1 MFSFTRS
8 RSQSWLQVENSR
20 SQSRPKTGWLR
31 NPVWN
36 DIIPTCGPLQAHYL
50 RHAVHYI
57 RHAVYFLRHAVH
69 FLNQEGQDKQSTQP
83 NLFFKRITLFM
94 NWVHT
99 FGPLHNKY
107 GPLPNTNG
115 LFPNKYSSFPKKLTN
130 TCGPLPIWPSLQP
143 ISKFSFH
150 FSPIFS
156 FGLMLFRFM
165 SPSPL
170 CRSRPYVVQVNVLFG
185 YTSYVL
191 MWFVL
196 MSFGLMSY
204 SCIHR
209 TR

>member
-36 DIIPTCGPLQAHYL
+36 DIIPTCGPLPAHYL
-50 RHAVHYI
+50 RHAVHY
-57 RHAVYFLRHAVH
+57 LRHVVH
-69 FLNQEGQDKQSTQP
+69 YLNQEGQDKQTTQP
-83 NLFFKRITLFM
+83 NLHFKRITLFM

-150 FSPIFS
+150 FSPICS
-156 FGLMLFRFM
+156 FGLMLFGFM
-165 SPSPL
+165 SPWAL
-170 CRSRPYVVQVNVLFG
+170 CRRQPYVQVNVLFG
-185 YTSYVL
+185 YTSYVS
-191 MWFVL
+191 MWLVS
-196 MSFGLMSY
+196 MSQSVVCLSG
-204 SCIHR
+204 
-209 TR
+209 